1 MEKLKQVEIA
11 WKEREEIELER
22 ETMCKTE
29 RIRKIKK
36 IERTRNGRNK

>member
-11 WKEREEIELER
+11 RKEREEIER

-36 IERTRNGRNK
+36 IERIRNGRNK

>member
-11 WKEREEIELER
+11 RKERGEIELER
-22 ETMCKTE
+22 EAMCKTE